1 VPEAAVTTDIAAGL
15 DAAGQTLAGLHIDRA
30 YLASGLVRD
39 RGPDLAIFCKAW
51 RVRGPGGRYAKTDFT
66 LEFATGQ
73 LTCPAWVRMAFE
85 PGKTVHFPAACPL
98 REQCTTSSWG
108 RSVAIHPDEVLLAEL
123 RERQATPAGRAKL
136 RERVQVEHALA
147 HIGHWQGR
155 RARYIGTRKN

>member
-15 DAAGQTLAGLHIDRA
+15 DAAGQTLAELHIDRA

-66 LEFATGQ
+66 LEFATTQ
-73 LTCPAWVRMAFE
+73 LTCPAWVRIAFE
-85 PGKTVHFPAACPL
+85 PGKTVHFPAAACAACPL
-98 REQCTTSSWG
+98 REQCTTSSSG
-108 RSVAIHPDEVLLAEL
+108 RSVAIHLDEALLAEL

-136 RERVQVEHALA
+136 RERVQVEHAWPTSA
-147 HIGHWQGR
+147 TGKAAAPAI
-155 RARYIGTRKN
+155 